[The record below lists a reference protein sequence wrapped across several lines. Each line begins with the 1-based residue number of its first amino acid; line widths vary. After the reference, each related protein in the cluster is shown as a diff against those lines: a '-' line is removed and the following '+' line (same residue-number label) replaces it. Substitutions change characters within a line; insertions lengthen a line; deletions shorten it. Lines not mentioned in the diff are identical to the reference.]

1 MRRPSIFSLFFF
13 NDTATTEIYTLS
25 LHDALPILI
34 QGDKVAVNPQQA
46 GTKMAALYRLEL
58 GAGES
63 VTLKLRLT
71 DMEPLGAMDGNSP
84 MVGAINAPGYAE
96 RAEGVP
102 GTNHFAAGFDGVFS
116 RRQKEAADFYA

>member
-58 GAGES
+58 GAGET
-63 VTLKLRLT
+63 VTLKIKEIGKTHLLT
-71 DMEPLGAMDGNSP
+71 PITQTTP
-84 MVGAINAPGYAE
+84 MPS
-96 RAEGVP
+96 
-102 GTNHFAAGFDGVFS
+102 FS
-116 RRQKEAADFYA
+116 FKKKKQKKDNKYEITITLS